1 MTQLILNIEDK
12 SILPSLRKILS
23 KLEGVTICKQR
34 KSKTGLEKAIED
46 ARSGRVITYN
56 SKEELYKDLGL

>member
-23 KLEGVTICKQR
+23 KLDGVTICKQKKR
-34 KSKTGLEKAIED
+34 KTGLEEAIKDVE
-46 ARSGRVITYN
+46 AGRVTTYH
-56 SKEELYKDLGL
+56 SKDELFKDLGL

>member
-23 KLEGVTICKQR
+23 KLDGVTICKQQTR
-34 KSKTGLEKAIED
+34 KTELEKAIED
-46 ARSGRVITYN
+46 VEVGRVTTYN
-56 SKEELYKDLGL
+56 SKDELFKDLGL

>member
-23 KLEGVTICKQR
+23 KLDGVTICKQQTR
-34 KSKTGLEKAIED
+34 KTGLEKAIED
-46 ARSGRVITYN
+46 VKAGRVTSYN

>member
-23 KLEGVTICKQR
+23 KLNGVTICKQKTR
-34 KSKTGLEKAIED
+34 KTGLEEAIKDME
-46 ARSGRVITYN
+46 AGRVTTYN
-56 SKEELYKDLGL
+56 SKDELFKDLGL

>member
-23 KLEGVTICKQR
+23 KLEGVTICKQKTR
-34 KSKTGLEKAIED
+34 KTGLEKAIED
-46 ARSGRVITYN
+46 VKEGRIITYN
-56 SKEELYKDLGL
+56 SKEELFNDLGL

>member
-23 KLEGVTICKQR
+23 KLDGVTICKQR
-34 KSKTGLEKAIED
+34 NRKTELEKAIED
-46 ARSGRVITYN
+46 VKTGRVTAYN
-56 SKEELYKDLGL
+56 SKDELFKDLGL

>member
-23 KLEGVTICKQR
+23 KLEGVSICKPNVR
-34 KSKTGLEKAIED
+34 KSGLEQ
-46 ARSGRVITYN
+46 AREEVKRGKVITYK
-56 SKEELYKDLGL
+56 SKEDLFKDLGL

>member
-23 KLEGVTICKQR
+23 KLDGVTICKQR
-34 KSKTGLEKAIED
+34 NRKTELEKAIED
-46 ARSGRVITYN
+46 VEAGRVTAYN
-56 SKEELYKDLGL
+56 SKDELFKDLGL